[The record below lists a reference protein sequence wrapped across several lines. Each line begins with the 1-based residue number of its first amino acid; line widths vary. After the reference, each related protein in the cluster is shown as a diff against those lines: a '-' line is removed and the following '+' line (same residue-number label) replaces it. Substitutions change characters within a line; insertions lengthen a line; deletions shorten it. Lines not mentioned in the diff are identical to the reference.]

1 MLKDMKRKDDI
12 LPKLMT
18 SAGSYEDLFRK
29 EIAKYDHI
37 CEEISQNLQAQEQ
50 LLLHIRAQNGEF
62 AATFNVEDYR
72 AAYEKCYKQIEVAIA
87 RYREIKDKINEGLKF
102 YVTLQEATTSVK
114 QQCSD
119 FVMTRSIQCRD
130 MIEDVQKQMSGL
142 SIQDGKNSSAYN
154 YSSTRPPQ
162 QPSSQSKP
170 PTNQP
175 HPQTPYYHPTATTL
189 L

>member
-1 MLKDMKRKDDI
+1 MSCSDVENKPLDESRETRQTLGTKIALYSLYIFVLNIDLMLLYI
-12 LPKLMT
+12 P
-18 SAGSYEDLFRK
+18 
-29 EIAKYDHI
+29 
-37 CEEISQNLQAQEQ
+37 
-50 LLLHIRAQNGEF
+50 LH
-62 AATFNVEDYR
+62 AA
-72 AAYEKCYKQIEVAIA
+72 ACEKCYKQIEVAIA

-154 YSSTRPPQ
+154 YSSTRPSQ
-162 QPSSQSKP
+162 QPSSQSEP